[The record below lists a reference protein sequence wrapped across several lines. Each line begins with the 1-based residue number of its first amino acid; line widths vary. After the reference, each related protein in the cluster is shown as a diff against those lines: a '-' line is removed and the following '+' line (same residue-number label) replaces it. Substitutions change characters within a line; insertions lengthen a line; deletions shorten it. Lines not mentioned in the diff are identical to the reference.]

1 MYGGHAVTQS
11 KPDGADRPITLT
23 HFRATDDSTLVKSFS
38 IGSDGAIRKTSHAQ
52 FSLGVA
58 WKTTLESGLVSLPQF
73 IDDLEPTDCLAT
85 GVFDK
90 QKVRVIPQGKSIESD
105 DSRPVRH
112 RTKEAMRQPEPGLA
126 LLDHDHSPC
135 MPDTLRC
142 ATPTE
147 LMHRITKAIPAFK
160 EVGWVGRGS
169 SSQGILNEKTGESYA
184 ATAGIHVYIAA
195 NTSDLDALK
204 RDLEVA
210 LWRAGLGYVEFA
222 RNGRRLLRTIID
234 LSVLSPERLIFEAAP
249 TLGPG
254 VGRVAPSWERFDG

>member
-1 MYGGHAVTQS
+1 MTKRLNGERS
-11 KPDGADRPITLT
+11 ELIRFT
-23 HFRATDDSTLVKSFS
+23 HFRTLDGSNLTKSFS
-38 IGSDGAIRKTSHAQ
+38 IGSDEAIRKTSHAQ
-52 FSLGVA
+52 FSFGVA
-58 WKTTLESGLVSLPQF
+58 WTVTLESDLFSLPQF

-85 GVFDK
+85 GVFDE
-90 QKVRVIPQGKSIESD
+90 QKVRVIPQGKSIGSD
-105 DSRPVRH
+105 DARLVRH
-112 RTKEAMRQPEPGLA
+112 RTKEAMRQPEPGLV
-126 LLDHDHSPC
+126 LFDHDPSPS
-135 MPDTLRC
+135 MPNALKC

-147 LMHRITKAIPAFK
+147 LMYRITKAIPAFK
-160 EVGWVGRGS
+160 KVGWVGRGS
-169 SSQGILNEKTGESYA
+169 SSQGISNKKTGDPYA
-184 ATAGIHVYIAA
+184 ATGGIHVYIAA